1 MKKVR
6 LVLGDQLN
14 QNHSWFQKVDEDVT
28 YVMFEMRQETDYV
41 KHHIQKVIVFF
52 LAMRAFR
59 DDLSAQGHQF
69 IYYTLDDE
77 RNRHDLHQNLK
88 QVMAEC
94 KADAWGYQL
103 PDEYRL
109 DQQLKDIQESESWEC
124 EVADTEHFY
133 TSRSDFSNFF
143 EGKSSF
149 LMENF
154 YRHMRKMENVLMEDD
169 EPMGG
174 DWNYDAE
181 NRKKFPKKEEVP
193 ETYMQS
199 RDVTEMVAMLEEQ
212 GVDTIG
218 TLQPEKFNWPVTR
231 AEAEEGLQF
240 FLHELLPKFGTYQ
253 DAMTERS
260 DYLFHSRLSF
270 FMNSKILSPREVVE
284 QTEAYYREHQG
295 EIDISNVEGFIR
307 QILGWRE
314 YMRGIYWH
322 EMPEYAQLNYFEQ
335 NRKLPDF
342 YWTAETKMNCMHHAI
357 RNSLENAY
365 AHHIQRLM
373 ITGNF
378 ALLAGVQP
386 DEVDAWYLG
395 VYIDAIEWVEMPN
408 TRGMSQFA
416 DGGIVA
422 TKPYISSA
430 NYVHKMSDYCK
441 NCYYD
446 RKKKVGEKACPFNSL
461 YWNFIAKNEDKLSNN
476 FRMGMMYR
484 VWGRYDD
491 ETQLDILNQ
500 AEKYLHQ
507 INEL

>member
-6 LVLGDQLN
+6 LILGDQLN
-14 QNHSWFQKVDEDVT
+14 QQHSWFKKVDGNIT

-41 KHHIQKVIVFF
+41 KHHIQKVAAFF
-52 LAMRAFR
+52 LAMRSFR
-59 DDLSAQGHQF
+59 DDLANQGHRF
-69 IYYTLDDE
+69 IYYTLDDD
-77 RNRHDLHQNLK
+77 RNQHDLHKNL
-88 QVMAEC
+88 QQLMAEC
-94 KADAWGYQL
+94 GADSWEYQL
-103 PDEYRL
+103 PDEHRL
-109 DQQLKDIQESESWEC
+109 DEQLQDIANSESWKC
-124 EVADTEHFY
+124 KVVDTEHFY
-133 TSRSDFSNFF
+133 TSREDFGTFF
-143 EGKSSF
+143 KGRSTF

-154 YRHMRKMENVLMEDD
+154 YRHMRKREDVLMEEGD
-169 EPMGG
+169 PMGG

-181 NRKKFPKKEEVP
+181 NRKKFPKKESVP
-193 ETYMQS
+193 ETYIQV
-199 RDVTEMVAMLEEQ
+199 RDVSEICTMLQ
-212 GVDTIG
+212 KSGVETMGSI
-218 TLQPEKFNWPVTR
+218 QAEHFSWPVTR
-231 AEAEEGLQF
+231 KEAEEALQF
-240 FLHELLPKFGTYQ
+240 FLQHLLPKFGTYQ

-270 FMNSKILSPREVVE
+270 LMNSKILSPREVVE
-284 QTEAYYREHQG
+284 QTETHYLQHRDQIE
-295 EIDISNVEGFIR
+295 ISNVEGFIR

-322 EMPEYAQLNYFEQ
+322 QMPEYAQLNYFDQ
-335 NRKLPDF
+335 NRELPAY
-342 YWTAETKMNCMHHAI
+342 YWTGETRMNCMHQAI

-378 ALLAGVQP
+378 ALLAGVHP
-386 DEVDAWYLG
+386 DQVDAWYLG

-422 TKPYISSA
+422 TKPYIASA

-446 RKKKVGEKACPFNSL
+446 RKKKTGDKACPFNSL
-461 YWNFIAKNEDKLSNN
+461 YWHFIAEYEDKLSNN

-484 VWGRYDD
+484 VWNRYDE
-491 ETQLDILNQ
+491 ETQQ
-500 AEKYLHQ
+500 AIIDQAKTYLRD

>member
-1 MKKVR
+1 
-6 LVLGDQLN
+6 
-14 QNHSWFQKVDEDVT
+14 
-28 YVMFEMRQETDYV
+28 
-41 KHHIQKVIVFF
+41 
-52 LAMRAFR
+52 
-59 DDLSAQGHQF
+59 
-69 IYYTLDDE
+69 
-77 RNRHDLHQNLK
+77 
-88 QVMAEC
+88 
-94 KADAWGYQL
+94 
-103 PDEYRL
+103 
-109 DQQLKDIQESESWEC
+109 
-124 EVADTEHFY
+124 
-133 TSRSDFSNFF
+133 
-143 EGKSSF
+143 
-149 LMENF
+149 ME
-154 YRHMRKMENVLMEDD
+154 ED

-181 NRKKFPKKEEVP
+181 NRKKFPKKEAVP
-193 ETYMQS
+193 ETYLKS
-199 RDVTEMVAMLEEQ
+199 RDVTETVEMIQ
-212 GVDTIG
+212 NSGVETIG
-218 TLQPEKFNWPVTR
+218 TLQPEQFNWPVSRT
-231 AEAEEGLQF
+231 EAEEGLQF
-240 FLHELLPKFGTYQ
+240 FLQELLPKFGTYQ

-284 QTEAYYREHQG
+284 QTEAYYRKHQD

-322 EMPEYAQLNYFEQ
+322 EMPDYAQLNYFEQ
-335 NRKLPDF
+335 DRKLPDY
-342 YWTAETKMNCMHHAI
+342 YWTGETKMNCMHHAI

-491 ETQLDILNQ
+491 ETQRDILNQ
-500 AEKYLHQ
+500 AEQYLHQ
-507 INEL
+507 IDEL